1 MRNKERVFF
10 FSRRAVA
17 KDPAADRLAVVPAP
31 RTRGRRGNAFV
42 EMAFA
47 ILPLFAL
54 LFGIVDFGFAI
65 FLRSTFQH
73 AVREGARYAV
83 TYQTMPGLG
92 HDASIK
98 SVVQTN
104 AMGFLHGTANA
115 NKIKIRYYLVDT
127 FAETPANAPGNLVEI
142 SIEDYQFSWMAP
154 LMRTATPLNILV
166 RSSDRMEGL
175 PGGMTTPPAR

>member
-1 MRNKERVFF
+1 MRNKNESASGQAMPPRG
-10 FSRRAVA
+10 SRR
-17 KDPAADRLAVVPAP
+17 
-31 RTRGRRGNAFV
+31 RRGNAFV

-83 TYQTMPGLG
+83 TYNTLPGMG

-98 SVVQTN
+98 SIVTTN
-104 AMGFLHGTANA
+104 AMGLLHGTANQD
-115 NKIKIRYYLVDT
+115 KIKIRYYLPDT
-127 FAETPANAPGNLVEI
+127 LVETAANAPGNLVEI
-142 SIEDYQFSWMAP
+142 SIEGYQFSWLAP
-154 LMRTATPLNILV
+154 LFRTAAPLNILV